1 MSPETMAWIGSMWPY
16 LLAGLLVL
24 TAVVLFIVTHILRR
38 ESQAAPPSVA
48 PAAGDA
54 PAEAPE
60 SAAAAADYLPASFA
74 QSLNFLR
81 QSTGAPD
88 YRYRVPWTLVLGSPQ
103 SGVSTLLASAGP
115 NLAIEGTGEV
125 GAPSGVEWRFLE
137 QGLLLGVPGNFFFSD
152 SGRAKD
158 DKGWQRLMELLISH
172 RARRPLD
179 GMVLAIPAADLW
191 GPAALDEPHLSARA
205 AVFCEHLAQA
215 QKMLGFTFPVYVA
228 VTKCDEIPGFQAFC
242 SELPA
247 NTHDQIFGWSSP
259 YNLEATFNA
268 DWVAEA
274 FNTIGRDL
282 QRLQSE
288 ILVGRTGLARPDEVF
303 LFPQTFGRL
312 AAPLR
317 IYLERLF
324 RESAYREAFRFRGIY
339 FSGDLS
345 VPGEGPPP
353 LVIPEAKGA
362 LRDWSKDDDLPPAV
376 TAAPAPPRRKSAF
389 VRALFEHKVFPESGL
404 AQPLSKVFLSRNRTV
419 LAIQAASLV
428 LALVLGIG
436 TTLAYRRLAE
446 DRDRVVPMLQQMQ
459 RMDEALPSERH
470 ALLRAMA
477 PVGPVRFK
485 SSFMPTSL
493 WSGVDDSITE
503 VMTYACN
510 RWVLTNLRASLEA
523 KVEKLLTDQELIL
536 EKAAAQERARNQ
548 QGTSRDEIDGARTSI
563 EALQEYRAIL
573 DFVAALKLLSDN
585 RDIYE
590 ALRQPGVADREG
602 GIRRLVQYL
611 YALPLGEVAPN
622 GHLDLALK
630 AAHGAPFEVS
640 DQAREQAATL
650 LRRLTVSLFDEWFG
664 RSLLLDDTEVV
675 KEKMSRLEQAR
686 TASYDDLQEAL
697 YSLKQLESDLNNPGF
712 LWVGSDRL
720 DVTGPLRRIL
730 IEPRSSARLF
740 IRDDAAEATRT
751 QGEEQLR
758 RLRKRLADQRTTITG
773 AVLEVKDTVRLSRET
788 QLLEEALQNALML
801 RFMSMKPQRDIST
814 KLVPKTRLIWRMEPL
829 QEALRL
835 HDIYDRFSQ
844 EGLRDSP
851 DRLRSLL
858 ERVAIS
864 RLNLN
869 ARDLIAQSQEFQPSD
884 ERPESEDETLAEVTS
899 FRESSEAINQ
909 LGNRFK
915 KLRLTD
921 AQNRLNSIRVAQ
933 AYNLLATLERRLQ
946 EEDPYEAQGVNFG
959 WWDGKGSV
967 SLRKY
972 EVRNPIELNEY
983 LASQRDR
990 LKNLAE
996 QAEPVVEFLRKGR
1009 APGEPPNPLAG
1020 KWQQIVADFKQYDGK
1035 KPGASISAL
1044 EEFILN
1050 EMDKITP
1057 ETSCATAVPIRD
1069 TRDPRMD
1076 YFQQI
1081 RSTMRKAVY
1090 ERCLSLGSE
1099 NVYAAYTVIADQ
1111 FNRTL
1116 AKQFPFAPLSAD
1128 RTQPEA
1134 APEAIAEFYRL
1145 LDQTGK
1151 TARATLEKSTRFESS
1166 RAPALQFLD
1175 QMDRLRPLVVPASP
1189 EAEKEPPLTLD
1200 VVPAFRANQALE
1212 VAGNQIIEWTLQMG
1226 GQIFR
1231 QQEPEHPGRWRTG
1244 NPIRLSLRWANDSP
1258 SLPVADSR
1266 QPNLRLSGRGVI
1278 FEHTNRWALYS
1289 FLKRHEAPAS
1299 DAVRANDPKPYL
1311 LRLNIRTAPDPKWA
1325 KPEDDRAASNATVFL
1340 YFRVYLPGTKVPLTL
1355 PVFPEQAPSLKP
1367 PSAP

>member
-1 MSPETMAWIGSMWPY
+1 MWPY
-16 LLAGLLVL
+16 FLAGLILL
-24 TAVVLFIVTHILRR
+24 TAVALFVVMLVLRR
-38 ESQAAPPSVA
+38 ESAPPPPVT
-48 PAAGDA
+48 PAAGEA
-54 PAEAPE
+54 PASAPPAAE
-60 SAAAAADYLPASFA
+60 SADQLPASFN
-74 QSLNFLR
+74 QSLSFLR

-88 YRYRVPWTLVLGSPQ
+88 YRYRVPWTLVLGGPQ
-103 SGVSTLLASAGP
+103 SGISTLMASAGP
-115 NLAIEGTGEV
+115 NLAVEGASE
-125 GAPSGVEWRFLE
+125 AAADSGVEWRFLE
-137 QGLLLGVPGNFFFSD
+137 QGLLLGVPGHFFFAEG
-152 SGRAKD
+152 GRAKD
-158 DKGWQRLMELLISH
+158 EKGWQRLMDLLISH

-179 GMVLAIPAADLW
+179 GMVLAIPASELV
-191 GPAALDEPHLSARA
+191 GPTALDELRLSARA
-205 AVFCEHLAQA
+205 AVFCERLAQA
-215 QKMLGFTFPVYVA
+215 QKMLGFTFPVYVT
-228 VTKCDEIPGFQAFC
+228 VTKCDEIPGFQSFC
-242 SELPA
+242 RELPA

-259 YNLEATFNA
+259 YNLEASFNA

-274 FNTIGRDL
+274 FQTIGRDL

-288 ILVGRTGLARPDEVF
+288 ILVERSGLARPDEVF

-312 AAPLR
+312 AEPLR
-317 IYLERLF
+317 IFLERLF

-339 FSGDLS
+339 FSGDLAI
-345 VPGEGPPP
+345 PQEGPPP
-353 LVIPEAKGA
+353 LVVPEPKNT
-362 LRDWSKDDDLPPAV
+362 LRDWAQEDLPPAV
-376 TAAPAPPRRKSAF
+376 KPAPPAPIRRAAF

-419 LAIQAASLV
+419 LAIQATSLV

-436 TTLAYRRLAE
+436 TTVAYRRLAE

-459 RMDEALPSERH
+459 RMDDALPSERH
-470 ALLRAMA
+470 VLLRVMA

-485 SSFMPTSL
+485 SWFMFTSW
-493 WSGVDDSITE
+493 WSDLDDSITQ

-510 RWVLTNLRASLEA
+510 RWVLTNLRSSLEA
-523 KVEKLLTDQELIL
+523 KVESILADQELKL

-548 QGTSRDEIDGARTSI
+548 QGVSRDEAEGARTSL
-563 EALQEYRAIL
+563 EGLAEYRAVT
-573 DFVAALKLLSDN
+573 DFIGALKMLSDN
-585 RDIYE
+585 REIYE
-590 ALRQPGVADREG
+590 GLRQPGVADREG

-611 YALPLGEVAPN
+611 YALPLGDVAPN
-622 GHLDLALK
+622 GHLDMALK
-630 AAHGAPFEVS
+630 AAQGAPFEVP
-640 DQAREQAATL
+640 DEARERAAKL
-650 LRRLTVSLFDEWFG
+650 LSRLTSALFEEWFG

-675 KEKMSRLEQAR
+675 KEKMSRLEQVR
-686 TASYDDLQEAL
+686 TAGYDDLQEAL
-697 YSLKQLESDLNNPGF
+697 YAIKQLQSDLNNPGF
-712 LWVGSDRL
+712 LWVGSDKL
-720 DVTGPLRRIL
+720 DITGPLRRIL

-740 IRDDAAEATRT
+740 IRDDAAEAARM

-758 RLRKRLADQRTTITG
+758 LLRKRLADQRTPITG
-773 AVLEVKDTVRLSRET
+773 AVLEVNETVRLSRET

-801 RFMSMKPQRDIST
+801 RFMSMKPQRDGIRT
-814 KLVPKTRLIWRMEPL
+814 KLDPKTRLIWRMEPL

-844 EGLRDSP
+844 EGLRDTP

-858 ERVAIS
+858 ERVALS

-869 ARDLIAQSQEFQPSD
+869 AQDLIAQAQEFQPAD

-899 FRESSEAINQ
+899 FRETAEPVSQ
-909 LGNRFK
+909 LVNRFK

-921 AQNRLNSIRVAQ
+921 AQNRLNTIRVAQ
-933 AYNLLATLERRLQ
+933 AYNLLAALERRLQ
-946 EEDPYEAQGVNFG
+946 DEDPYAAKRVNLD

-972 EVRNPIELNEY
+972 ELRNPIELNEY
-983 LASQRDR
+983 LASQRDQ

-996 QAEPVVEFLRKGR
+996 QAEPVVEFLRKVR
-1009 APGEPPNPLAG
+1009 AQGEAPNPLAG

-1057 ETSCATAVPIRD
+1057 ETSCATAVPVRD
-1069 TRDPRMD
+1069 TREARLD

-1081 RSTMRKAVY
+1081 RTSLRKAVY
-1090 ERCLSLGSE
+1090 ERCLALGSE

-1116 AKQFPFAPLSAD
+1116 ARQFPFAPLSPE

-1134 APEAIAEFYRL
+1134 APEAIAEFYKL

-1151 TARATLEKSTRFESS
+1151 TARATLEKSTRFENS
-1166 RAPALQFLD
+1166 RGPALQFLD
-1175 QMDRLRPLVVPASP
+1175 QMERLRPLVVPASP

-1200 VVPAFRANQALE
+1200 VVPTFRANQALE

-1244 NPIRLSLRWANDSP
+1244 NPIRLSLRWANDSL

-1278 FEHTNRWALYS
+1278 FEYTNRWALYS

-1299 DAVRANDPKPYL
+1299 DVVRANDPKPYL

-1325 KPEDDRAASNATVFL
+1325 KPEDDRSANSATVYL
-1340 YFRVYLPGTKVPLTL
+1340 YFRVYLPGTKTPLTL
-1355 PVFPEQAPSLKP
+1355 PVFPEVAPSLKP
-1367 PSAP
+1367 PTAP